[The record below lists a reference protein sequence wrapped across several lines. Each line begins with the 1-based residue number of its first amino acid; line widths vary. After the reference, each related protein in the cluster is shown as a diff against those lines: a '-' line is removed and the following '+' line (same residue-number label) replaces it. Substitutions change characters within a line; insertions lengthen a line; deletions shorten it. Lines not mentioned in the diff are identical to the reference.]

1 MDTIDEAS
9 EIIASVL
16 ATHKDNDTLA
26 RTIALTLHD
35 NYMLTSV
42 KAFAIGD
49 IDTETIVTQP
59 HPRGSWNGDASNPYY
74 FDVPAGTTMT
84 RYTTDWEEVND

>member
-16 ATHKDNDTLA
+16 AAHKDNDTLA
-26 RTIALTLHD
+26 RTIALTLQD
-35 NYMLTSV
+35 NHMLTSV
-42 KAFAIGD
+42 KTLAD
-49 IDTETIVTQP
+49 MDTETIVTQP

-84 RYTTDWEEVND
+84 RYVTD